1 MPSLIEALLLS
12 LSLCFFFHFSW
23 QQNRNRELKML
34 RSLAASVMSAK
45 KHHEIKLRAKP
56 EKKTGKQCKYFW
68 IWTRR
73 LFERK
78 PYRYSKRIRF
88 TSFPIGNSMVSTYE
102 YISSNFRNKIK
113 NRRQIM
119 TATVYDG
126 GLTIVY
132 SARRSHSS
140 KQICRMISC
149 SEPFFTTP
157 QMRSSH
163 LTMTIPAQNIHHSTS
178 TTASRQT
185 MFP

>member
-1 MPSLIEALLLS
+1 MQILLNCYTDCS
-12 LSLCFFFHFSW
+12 
-23 QQNRNRELKML
+23 K
-34 RSLAASVMSAK
+34 
-45 KHHEIKLRAKP
+45 
-56 EKKTGKQCKYFW
+56 EKSYT
-68 IWTRR
+68 
-73 LFERK
+73 
-78 PYRYSKRIRF
+78 RYSKRIRF